1 MTPIETTEITLGE
14 VYRLIRGQSDDL
26 TEIKADVKKQNGSVA
41 DLSTRVAVLEDR
53 GAVQGR
59 DNHARSVGWAG
70 GLAALGSWA
79 YQFLSQHKP

>member
-41 DLSTRVAVLEDR
+41 NLSTRVAVLEER
-53 GAVQGR
+53 SGVQGH
-59 DNHARSVGWAG
+59 DNLARYAG
-70 GLAALGSWA
+70 GAGVLSALATWL
-79 YQFLSQHKP
+79 YQFLGKHP